1 MKYIR
6 ELDGVRAVA
15 IILVMLFHYYYLLEV
30 GWIGV
35 QLFFVLSGYLITT
48 ILLKDKDQEKGFYL
62 KRFYWRRALRIFPLY
77 YAYLGIFFLAFLF
90 YGYPAFFPDLAP
102 FLFSYTYNIYPLV
115 HNFELNPVFT
125 HFWSLSVEEQ
135 FYLFWPFVI
144 YHLNR
149 KQLRIALSLVILLS
163 PLVRFLFGEWLF
175 YLNTEHKDIG
185 QIIYRLTL
193 SHIDAFAFGALIPV
207 FKLDKVSTERIGYII
222 APFAFFLLLG
232 YFNYT
237 TMNDSKVGPSSLGY
251 PNGSL
256 YNFQHVW
263 SYTVINA
270 ASLSFI
276 LSVLVLNN
284 RCLVRAL
291 FGNSMLVEIGKI
303 SYGMYIYHW
312 VILSF
317 IKSYAIQYISNGL
330 VLFLSYF
337 LITFIISWLSY
348 YLFEL
353 IFIKMKNKRYNK
365 SLQ

>member
-185 QIIYRLTL
+185 QII
-193 SHIDAFAFGALIPV
+193 
-207 FKLDKVSTERIGYII
+207 
-222 APFAFFLLLG
+222 
-232 YFNYT
+232 
-237 TMNDSKVGPSSLGY
+237 
-251 PNGSL
+251 
-256 YNFQHVW
+256 
-263 SYTVINA
+263 
-270 ASLSFI
+270 
-276 LSVLVLNN
+276 
-284 RCLVRAL
+284 
-291 FGNSMLVEIGKI
+291 
-303 SYGMYIYHW
+303 
-312 VILSF
+312 
-317 IKSYAIQYISNGL
+317 
-330 VLFLSYF
+330 
-337 LITFIISWLSY
+337 
-348 YLFEL
+348 
-353 IFIKMKNKRYNK
+353 
-365 SLQ
+365 